1 MIKVDPLTDDLEAC
15 AEALRTD
22 PFLNEKGW
30 EAKRFC
36 CTLLSRGEPGLAVV
50 RGVVRGSSYK
60 PLVRA
65 GAARALSPDLDPVDV
80 EHTCSLLL
88 SGKAVTRYMAAVA
101 LCRTA
106 SPASVDALVE
116 ALDDDEFIEDMW
128 WALYVSD
135 VVALALTRI
144 GDIRAPALAA
154 WYERRRRQL
163 HDPSYRAVAVCA
175 LARVGD
181 AQGRAILEE
190 MVASGDSD
198 MASDV
203 LDALRAGE
211 ETYL

>member
-1 MIKVDPLTDDLEAC
+1 MVDPLTDDLEAC

-22 PFLNEKGW
+22 PILKESGW
-30 EAKRFC
+30 GAKEFC
-36 CTLLSRGEPGLAVV
+36 RKLLSRGDPGLAVV
-50 RGVVRGSSYK
+50 RGVVRGSGYK

-65 GAARALSPDLDPVDV
+65 SAARALSPDLDPVDIK
-80 EHTCSLLL
+80 HTCSLLL
-88 SGKAVTRYMAAVA
+88 SGKSLTRYMAAVA

-116 ALDDDEFIEDMW
+116 ALDDDELIEDMW
-128 WALYVSD
+128 WGLYVSD

-163 HDPSYRAVAVCA
+163 HDPSGRDVAVCA

-181 AQGRAILEE
+181 AQGRAIMEE
-190 MVASGDSD
+190 MVASGDTF
-198 MASDV
+198 MVLDV
-203 LDALRAGE
+203 LRDLRAGAE
-211 ETYL
+211 PYL

>member
-1 MIKVDPLTDDLEAC
+1 MSMVDPLTDELEAC

-22 PFLNEKGW
+22 PFLKERGW
-30 EAKRFC
+30 EAKKFC
-36 CTLLSRGEPGLAVV
+36 HKLLSRGDPGLAVV
-50 RGVVRGSSYK
+50 RGVVRGSSYE

-65 GAARALSPDLDPVDV
+65 STARALSPDLDPVDV

-88 SGKAVTRYMAAVA
+88 SGKALTRYMAAVA

-116 ALDDDEFIEDMW
+116 ALDDDELIEDMW
-128 WALYVSD
+128 WVLYVSD

-163 HDPSYRAVAVCA
+163 HDPSYRGIAVCA

-190 MVASGDSD
+190 LAATGHD
-198 MASDV
+198 MAEDV
-203 LDALRAGE
+203 LDCLRNGD

>member
-1 MIKVDPLTDDLEAC
+1 MVDPLTDDLEAC

-22 PFLNEKGW
+22 PDLKEHPPD
-30 EAKRFC
+30 AKRFC
-36 CTLLSRGEPGLAVV
+36 RKLLSRGEPGLAVV

-60 PLVRA
+60 PPVRA

-116 ALDDDEFIEDMW
+116 ALDDDELIWDFDW
-128 WALYVSD
+128 GVHVSD
-135 VVALALTRI
+135 VAALALTRI

-163 HDPSYRAVAVCA
+163 HDPSLEGVVAVCA

-190 MVASGDSD
+190 RAAARGEY
-198 MASDV
+198 MAEVV
-203 LDALRAGE
+203 LEALRDGKE
-211 ETYL
+211 SYL